1 LSGNLLN
8 YQIAIEKRIGAQRLL
23 LLHEQAHITKKFTIE
38 ELQEI
43 NETYKQKIKELKKL
57 YI

>member
-1 LSGNLLN
+1 MYNNNLL
-8 YQIAIEKRIGAQRLL
+8 YKIGSDRFIK
-23 LLHEQAHITKKFTIE
+23 LHEQAHITKRWTIE
-38 ELQEI
+38 ELHKI